1 MATIQSTRRAPNRPP
16 DLTTFTVV
24 HRAMRR
30 DGARLAAALDG
41 LGEGDTARARALR
54 RWYGGYH
61 RELDGHRLL
70 EDHLWFPVLAERV
83 PTFAEHADRIA
94 REHHLLD
101 DALRGV
107 ETALDRLVES
117 EAAGAARQDAHD
129 TACELGALLDLHLG
143 FEDADI
149 LPLYVRHFSHDEY
162 AEVEREARRMIE
174 AGRLPFA
181 VPWMLGAATPAERS
195 RVLGSAS
202 LALRLVWYAGCG
214 RHARLSARAL
224 GPATP
229 DQDEDQDEARVPVG

>member
-1 MATIQSTRRAPNRPP
+1 MATTHPPTERAPNRPP
-16 DLTTFTVV
+16 DLTLFTVV

-41 LGEGDTARARALR
+41 LGEGDTPRARGLR

-61 RELDGHRLL
+61 GELHGHHAL

-83 PTFAEHADRIA
+83 PTFAEHTDRIE

-107 ETALDRLVES
+107 ETALDRLVDS
-117 EAAGAARQDAHD
+117 EATGAARQDAHD
-129 TACELGALLDLHLG
+129 AACELSSLLDLHLG

-149 LPLYVRHFSHDEY
+149 LPLYVRHFSDDEY

-174 AGRLPFA
+174 ARRLPFA

-195 RVLGSAS
+195 RVLGSAP
-202 LALRLVWYAGCG
+202 LALRLVWYAGRG

-229 DQDEDQDEARVPVG
+229 GVG

>member
-1 MATIQSTRRAPNRPP
+1 MATTHPPTKRAPSRPP
-16 DLTTFTVV
+16 DLTVFTVV

-41 LGEGDTARARALR
+41 LGEGDTARARSLR

-61 RELDGHRLL
+61 GELHGHHAL

-83 PTFAEHADRIA
+83 PTFAEHTDRIE

-107 ETALDRLVES
+107 ETALDRLVDS
-117 EAAGAARQDAHD
+117 EATRAARQDAHD
-129 TACELGALLDLHLG
+129 AACELSSLLDLHLG

-149 LPLYVRHFSHDEY
+149 LPLYVRHFSEDEY

-174 AGRLPFA
+174 ARRLPFA
-181 VPWMLGAATPAERS
+181 VPWLLGATTPAERT
-195 RVLGSAS
+195 RLLGQAPV
-202 LALRLVWYAGCG
+202 ALKLVWYATRR

-224 GPATP
+224 GPAT
-229 DQDEDQDEARVPVG
+229 QGVA

>member
-1 MATIQSTRRAPNRPP
+1 MATTLPPTERAPSRPP
-16 DLTTFTVV
+16 DLTVFTVV

-41 LGEGDTARARALR
+41 LGEGDTARARGLR

-61 RELDGHRLL
+61 GELHGHHAL

-83 PTFAEHADRIA
+83 PTFAEHTDRIE

-107 ETALDRLVES
+107 ETALDRLVDS
-117 EAAGAARQDAHD
+117 EATGAARQDAHD
-129 TACELGALLDLHLG
+129 AACELSSLLDLHLG

-149 LPLYVRHFSHDEY
+149 LPLYVRHFSEDEY

-174 AGRLPFA
+174 ARRLPFA
-181 VPWMLGAATPAERS
+181 VPWLLGATTPAERT
-195 RVLGSAS
+195 RLLGHAPV
-202 LALRLVWYAGCG
+202 ALKLVWYATRR

-224 GPATP
+224 GPAT
-229 DQDEDQDEARVPVG
+229 QGVA